1 MVGSGI
7 RIIAHRPEDK
17 AHTLFGVRGLVFVLM
32 AGFAW
37 CALTSLARLTLLVYG
52 MLAPADEGL
61 KLSDMVLT
69 YMPVA
74 DAAFAALFGWLI
86 VAGSRPGARGFVE
99 LATMVCGIFVL
110 YVVPYVFA
118 FRHLTDTA
126 AFSLASWQ
134 TYVHFIVP
142 VAFCLWALVYVN
154 RSRRVRL
161 TYAGESG
168 ADGPGRDMR
177 P

>member
-1 MVGSGI
+1 M
-7 RIIAHRPEDK
+7 
-17 AHTLFGVRGLVFVLM
+17 LVLL

-37 CALTSLARLTLLVYG
+37 CALTSLIRLALLIYG
-52 MLAPADEGL
+52 MALPAGDAL
-61 KLSDMVLT
+61 RLSDMVLT

-74 DAAFAALFGWLI
+74 DAAFAGLFAWLFVAAL
-86 VAGSRPGARGFVE
+86 RPGTRSFPE

-126 AFSLASWQ
+126 AFALHSWQ
-134 TYVHFIVP
+134 TWVHYILP

-154 RSRRVRL
+154 RSQRIRATFGDAYR
-161 TYAGESG
+161 ASG
-168 ADGPGRDMR
+168 P
-177 P
+177 